1 VSEEQDKQKNSE
13 KRRQSQMEA
22 FEKNIAQWQH
32 ELENPPEVEDIAV
45 ILEEL
50 VCLCFVFVFIG
61 VSGADGSGSSSN
73 EMRRG
78 RMLRS
83 AKQSCRLVKPRLLK
97 FLLVRMP
104 FSTNAMTCEFSLF
117 CGFLWIQCSLS
128 LNE

>member
-1 VSEEQDKQKNSE
+1 MSEEQDKQKNSE

-61 VSGADGSGSSSN
+61 VSGADGSGSSGN
-73 EMRRG
+73 ERPPASFG
-78 RMLRS
+78 S
-83 AKQSCRLVKPRLLK
+83 QAPGAHPRPDLEA
-97 FLLVRMP
+97 FP
-104 FSTNAMTCEFSLF
+104 
-117 CGFLWIQCSLS
+117 
-128 LNE
+128 